1 MREASKIK
9 LIDTELNILQFMMR
23 QICRSTLRYVVWRL
37 LIVIGVVLVKPVKR
51 GKSAPKAVLPNQNFK
66 HNSQE
71 QGAYDSLGRRHYRWS
86 LLYEYPT
93 ENYGAWRN
101 WHFHVNRRRCRI
113 EKFAVFMYYIN
124 EIDIFTRPECL
135 PGNSMIVWQYVNLNS
150 NHSYIQFSMFAH

>member
-93 ENYGAWRN
+93 ENYGA
-101 WHFHVNRRRCRI
+101 
-113 EKFAVFMYYIN
+113 
-124 EIDIFTRPECL
+124 
-135 PGNSMIVWQYVNLNS
+135 
-150 NHSYIQFSMFAH
+150 